1 MLVAK
6 YVKIFSRTGTQS
18 FPFTC
23 RYHIGDSL
31 DLRIAISRVDEQFAA
46 HGVAGASE
54 QRYLMDS
61 NILSSLG
68 RWCALLGSFRAFRKV
83 QHFVDDS
90 KQAIPPPQKGK
101 ETIKKHTCVESGPPR
116 RFPSEFRKPGI
127 RRTQQAG
134 KKAESE
140 ISGLTF
146 VCNRRREVLHDS

>member
-31 DLRIAISRVDEQFAA
+31 DLRIAISRVDKQFSA
-46 HGVAGASE
+46 HGVAAASE

-68 RWCALLGSFRAFRKV
+68 RWCALLGSASGIWQSSALCERCSARYSPTAEG
-83 QHFVDDS
+83 HLERS
-90 KQAIPPPQKGK
+90 TN
-101 ETIKKHTCVESGPPR
+101 ELSNTIIKMR
-116 RFPSEFRKPGI
+116 
-127 RRTQQAG
+127 
-134 KKAESE
+134 
-140 ISGLTF
+140 
-146 VCNRRREVLHDS
+146 

>member
-90 KQAIPPPQKGK
+90 KQAISPPQKGK

-116 RFPSEFRKPGI
+116 RFSVRGFRQPGI
-127 RRTQQAG
+127 RCTQQAG
-134 KKAESE
+134 KKAKSE
-140 ISGLTF
+140 ISGPY
-146 VCNRRREVLHDS
+146 VCLQSEARAAT